1 MAIFK
6 WNTSVFESKIK
17 QSSENAVEAMCDH
30 LVKDVKASMLPG
42 HHVEWKSNKN
52 DGTSHW
58 SSSPGTPPAPD
69 TNILKDSISYAISN
83 GKKSGVG
90 PAASRGAKFIKSVD
104 NVGSPIAML
113 KEVVGIVGTKDERAE
128 SLELGL
134 EFEPRPFLRPAIPRN
149 KGVLRSIF
157 SNVMKVK

>member
-42 HHVEWKSNKN
+42 SFRPWPSKKG
-52 DGTSHW
+52 DGSIHW
-58 SSSPGTPPAPD
+58 SSQPGESPAPD
-69 TNILKDSISYAISN
+69 THELQDSISYSTSG
-83 GKKSGVG
+83 GKTSGVG
-90 PAASRGAKFIKSVD
+90 THATVGNVGTPAATLNES
-104 NVGSPIAML
+104 
-113 KEVVGIVGTKDERAE
+113 VGIVGTKDIKG
-128 SLELGL
+128 LWMELGVMKNMV
-134 EFEPRPFLRPAIPRN
+134 EPRPFLRPAIPRN